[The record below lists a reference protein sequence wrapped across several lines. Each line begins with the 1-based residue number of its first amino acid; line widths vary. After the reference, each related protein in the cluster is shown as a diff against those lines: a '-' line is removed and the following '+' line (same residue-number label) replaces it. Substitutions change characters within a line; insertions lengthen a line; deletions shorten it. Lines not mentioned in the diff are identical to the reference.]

1 MAIQSVF
8 GKWQVFEEFN
18 GLVAT
23 TTISDA
29 TAVRYNQLSLI
40 AISGDT
46 DMVSTV
52 DESGGVL
59 AFTGAGG
66 AGDGVAIISSPMQP
80 STNGQIVMEARFKN
94 SSATDFRCWVGWQET
109 VSLTETVNPFTLSGT
124 TLTSNDGGN
133 AVGFYV
139 DTAATTDDF
148 RFHASLDGTELTTAA
163 VQAGSGLPSAPTT
176 LGALGVRA
184 GVTLTAD
191 SYYVARVIINNNGTA
206 EGWFGHDT
214 MAGGGALA
222 PRMVA
227 RLTASGAVDQT
238 ALYYPIIMLLASSTG
253 DPTPEIDYFGAT
265 ANRDW
270 AA

>member
-8 GKWQVFEEFN
+8 GKWKVFEDFN

-29 TAVRYNQLSLI
+29 TAVRYNDLSLI

-52 DESGGVL
+52 DESGGVM

-80 STNGQIVMEARFKN
+80 STDGSIVMEARFKN

-133 AVGFYV
+133 AVGFYT
-139 DTAATTDDF
+139 DTGASTDDF

-163 VQAGSGLPSAPTT
+163 CRTGAGITAATT
-176 LGALGVRA
+176 LGALGIGA

-191 SYYVARVIINNNGTA
+191 SWYIARVIIHPGGTV
-206 EGWFGHDT
+206 EGWFGHTT
-214 MAGGGALA
+214 MNGGAALG
-222 PRMVA
+222 PRLVA
-227 RLTASGAVDQT
+227 RLTAEGAVDQT
-238 ALYYPIIMLLASSTG
+238 ALYYPIIMLLANSTG

>member
-18 GLVAT
+18 GLLAT
-23 TTISDA
+23 TTISDG
-29 TAVRYNQLSLI
+29 TAVRYNDLSLI

-46 DMVSTV
+46 DVVSTV

-66 AGDGVAIISSPMQP
+66 AGDGVAIISSPLQP
-80 STNGQIVMEARFKN
+80 STNGAIVMEARFKN
-94 SSATDFRCWVGWQET
+94 SSATDFRLWAGWQET

-133 AVGFYV
+133 AVGFYA
-139 DTAATTDDF
+139 DTAADTDDF
-148 RFHASLDGTELTTAA
+148 RFHASLDGVELTTAGC
-163 VQAGSGLPSAPTT
+163 VVNPSSPSSTATT
-176 LGALGVRA
+176 LGALGIRA

-191 SYYVARVIINNNGTA
+191 SWYIVRVIINPDGTA
-206 EGWFGHDT
+206 EGWFGHTT
-214 MAGGGALA
+214 MAGALGL
-222 PRMVA
+222 RRIC
-227 RLTASGAVDQT
+227 RLTAGGAVDQT

-265 ANRDW
+265 GNRDW

>member
-1 MAIQSVF
+1 MAVQSVF
-8 GKWQVFEEFN
+8 GKWHVFEDFN
-18 GLVAT
+18 GLLAT
-23 TTISDA
+23 TTISDG
-29 TAVRYNQLSLI
+29 TAVRYNDLSLI
-40 AISGDT
+40 AISGDA
-46 DMVSTV
+46 DVVSTV

-66 AGDGVAIISSPMQP
+66 AADGVAIISSPIQP
-80 STNGQIVMEARFKN
+80 STNGSVVMEARFKN
-94 SSATDFRCWVGWQET
+94 SSATDFRCFVGWQET
-109 VSLTETVNPFTLSGT
+109 VSLTETVNPFTLSST

-133 AVGFYV
+133 AVGFYT

-163 VQAGSGLPSAPTT
+163 CITGPGITTATT

-191 SYYVARVIINNNGTA
+191 SWYIARVIINPDGTV
-206 EGWFGHDT
+206 EGWFGHTT
-214 MAGGGALA
+214 MNGGAALA
-222 PRMVA
+222 PRLVA

-238 ALYYPIIMLLASSTG
+238 AIYYPIIQLLASSTG